1 MAQKYYH
8 IARTEKAQIY
18 FDSNDKIIIQEN
30 ILNQSITDILS
41 FHAMCDFKEGKGV
54 QGLINALYHDKAML
68 IKKIPDLP
76 KFMLDI
82 LIKSNRR
89 YTELIF
95 ENIRV
100 EKYPHLPS
108 RLNCIF
114 LCEKNEVT
122 KWYPAISDDFKT
134 TPPIYEFAVNGKE
147 HKADQRWL
155 DQDILPHGNYIQA
168 GQKYWAGDLF
178 DANNETTHEILFT
191 GELTKTKKFANLK
204 EFEDQQK

>member
-82 LIKSNRR
+82 LIK
-89 YTELIF
+89 
-95 ENIRV
+95 
-100 EKYPHLPS
+100 
-108 RLNCIF
+108 
-114 LCEKNEVT
+114 
-122 KWYPAISDDFKT
+122 
-134 TPPIYEFAVNGKE
+134 
-147 HKADQRWL
+147 
-155 DQDILPHGNYIQA
+155 
-168 GQKYWAGDLF
+168 
-178 DANNETTHEILFT
+178 
-191 GELTKTKKFANLK
+191 
-204 EFEDQQK
+204 